1 MAIVTGAIISVD
13 VYLGLIELSRLTLAL
28 NYVSN

>member
-13 VYLGLIELSRLTLAL
+13 MYLGLIELSRLTLAL
-28 NYVSN
+28 NYVFN